1 MKESTPTS
9 ESGSTTGVTGA
20 TIDPTT
26 AAELLAQQIENRQQV
41 VRDLIEK
48 EQDFV
53 EEMNNLFTI
62 YLEPLE
68 RADM

>member
-1 MKESTPTS
+1 MSI
-9 ESGSTTGVTGA
+9 
-20 TIDPTT
+20 TILDGYLQ
-26 AAELLAQQIENRQQV
+26 LLAQQIENRQQV

-48 EQDFV
+48 EHDFV
-53 EEMNNLFTI
+53 EEMNNLFQV